1 MIQQKYHIL
10 YVEYYVTVYVEYIRL
25 YVNRRK
31 AWGGRPPQGLGGG
44 PPAPPWATAAAG
56 NKSCQA
62 GERFLWTN
70 ISFIK

>member
-1 MIQQKYHIL
+1 MLQQKYHIL

-44 PPAPPWATAAAG
+44 AARTALG
-56 NKSCQA
+56 H
-62 GERFLWTN
+62 RRRR
-70 ISFIK
+70 